1 MSSREFHK
9 GFQPV
14 SEPSGVPE
22 PGIVKGGGYPR
33 LETVHV
39 HRRIAPA
46 PGILNLPVHAP

>member
-22 PGIVKGGGYPR
+22 PGIVKGGGIPAWR
-33 LETVHV
+33 LFMFTVV
-39 HRRIAPA
+39 LLPLPA
-46 PGILNLPVHAP
+46 F